1 MCGRRGSGRRP
12 WAGAC
17 DEAIQSQGKPSCPDL
32 IRASVAGKF
41 FAKRMDER
49 VKPAYDNH
57 GSRTHASVPATPL
70 RPSHAGDIRVLERRG
85 RGECRVRRL
94 HPRSRVRKKKAHERS
109 HHRYAG
115 AARHSLR
122 DGFNGFLRTLPGDR
136 AFLPPSLTDH
146 HPVSLI
152 SASGYQD
159 HTTSPSA
166 TGRLRLVRRPRPSHP
181 APNVRDDRETPLFIG
196 HRTTQLYCCF
206 YQMKKRKIFRL
217 GTGQEGKS
225 AAAMISLPASWFET
239 VPRTSSP

>member
-1 MCGRRGSGRRP
+1 MSGSSPRMTTTGQEHTPPFPRRLCARVMREILASSKEEGAGNAGCVDCTRGLACERKKHTSVVTTGTPERP
-12 WAGAC
+12 G
-17 DEAIQSQGKPSCPDL
+17 IP
-32 IRASVAGKF
+32 RAS
-41 FAKRMDER
+41 
-49 VKPAYDNH
+49 
-57 GSRTHASVPATPL
+57 
-70 RPSHAGDIRVLERRG
+70 
-85 RGECRVRRL
+85 
-94 HPRSRVRKKKAHERS
+94 
-109 HHRYAG
+109 
-115 AARHSLR
+115 
-122 DGFNGFLRTLPGDR
+122 GFNGFLRTLPGDR